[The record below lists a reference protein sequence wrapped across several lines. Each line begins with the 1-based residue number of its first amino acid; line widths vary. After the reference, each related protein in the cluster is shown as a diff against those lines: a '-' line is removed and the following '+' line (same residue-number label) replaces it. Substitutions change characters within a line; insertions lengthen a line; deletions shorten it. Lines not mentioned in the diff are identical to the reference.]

1 MNTKLLNRI
10 KIKLKEIFTKLIRI
24 IQKFVKKLPDG
35 EGKVKFLQLLKKA
48 KEKLNKVDS
57 IKNQEMA
64 DELKRD
70 ADDIEEAIKNASK
83 KYDEKYFKTIDKIKL
98 EDDNET
104 PKDTISNNRL
114 LKKSDK
120 LEVKSRNFDR
130 KYKANESLS
139 IFDLLYSY

>member
-1 MNTKLLNRI
+1 MNTKLLTRI

-48 KEKLNKVDS
+48 KEKLNKVNS

-120 LEVKSRNFDR
+120 LEVKSRNFDK